1 MALPSKRYQGTVE
14 VYSLARDI
22 SVIAGEVDE
31 PDIHMTD

>member
-1 MALPSKRYQGTVE
+1 VE

-31 PDIHMTD
+31 PDIHMTG